1 MLLLLKK
8 NLHGNMYKKR
18 IFLGHIIALF
28 FTLLSSSAVYA
39 YQTALITYPEYNKN
53 WTQVYFGKQD
63 NEVIS
68 QWIPSYEY
76 QKEWTES
83 VVFHAY
89 NWAKGQNCY
98 KFMANLLAQAES
110 RNTGFQSQI
119 VKDKP
124 EDSVAI
130 WCATKSKYSPAQ
142 CEILRVTSA
151 YEGIVSIHYINK
163 NPEVFKQYQVE
174 PWLKIIRDV
183 RIYYSYFRWDRVT
196 GKETSVQLQ

>member
-1 MLLLLKK
+1 MLLLQKK
-8 NLHGNMYKKR
+8 NQPGNMFKKS
-18 IFLGHIIALF
+18 I
-28 FTLLSSSAVYA
+28 FTLLILFFALSFAPIANA

-53 WTQVYFGKQD
+53 WKQVYFGKQD

-68 QWIPSYEY
+68 QWIPSYESNTN
-76 QKEWTES
+76 WTES
-83 VVFHAY
+83 MVFHAY

-98 KFMANLLAQAES
+98 KFMSNLLAQAES
-110 RNTGFQSQI
+110 RNPTFQSQI
-119 VKDKP
+119 IKDKP

-130 WCATKSKYSPAQ
+130 WCTQKTKYSPAQ

-151 YEGIVSIHYINK
+151 YEGIVSMHYINK
-163 NPEVFKQYQVE
+163 NTEVFKRYQVE

>member
-1 MLLLLKK
+1 MLLLQKK
-8 NLHGNMYKKR
+8 NLLGNMFKKQTVT
-18 IFLGHIIALF
+18 IFALF
-28 FTLLSSSAVYA
+28 LTMLFAPVAKA
-39 YQTALITYPEYNKN
+39 YQTALITYPDYNKN
-53 WTQVYFGKQD
+53 WKQVYFGKQD

-68 QWIPSYEY
+68 QWIPSYEN
-76 QKEWTES
+76 QKSWTES

-98 KFMANLLAQAES
+98 KFMSNLLAQAES
-110 RNTGFQSQI
+110 RNPTFQSQI
-119 VKDKP
+119 IKDKP

-130 WCATKSKYSPAQ
+130 WCTQKTNYSPAQ

-151 YEGIVSIHYINK
+151 YEGIVSMHYVNK
-163 NPEVFKQYQVE
+163 NTEVFKRYQVE

>member
-1 MLLLLKK
+1 MCKKFNLIIFTFLFIMLVVPTA
-8 NLHGNMYKKR
+8 N
-18 IFLGHIIALF
+18 
-28 FTLLSSSAVYA
+28 S

-53 WTQVYFGKQD
+53 WKQVYFGKQD

-68 QWIPSYEY
+68 QWIPSYENH
-76 QKEWTES
+76 KNWTES
-83 VVFHAY
+83 VVFHSY

-98 KFMANLLAQAES
+98 KFMSNLLAQAES
-110 RNTGFQSQI
+110 RNPTFQSQI
-119 VKDKP
+119 IKDKP

-130 WCATKSKYSPAQ
+130 WCTQKTNYNPAQ

-151 YEGIVSIHYINK
+151 YEGIVSMHYVNK
-163 NPEVFKQYQVE
+163 NPEIFKRYQVE